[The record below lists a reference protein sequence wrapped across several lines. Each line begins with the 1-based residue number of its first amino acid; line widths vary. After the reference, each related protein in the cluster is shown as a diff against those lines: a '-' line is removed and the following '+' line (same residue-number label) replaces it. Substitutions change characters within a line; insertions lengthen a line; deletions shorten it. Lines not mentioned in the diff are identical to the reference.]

1 MAVEP
6 IPQGYHSVTP
16 YLVVEGADTLLS
28 FVKEVF
34 GAEETFRMAGAE
46 GSVGHAEF
54 RVGDSTV
61 MTADASEQWPA
72 MPGAIHLYVEDCD
85 ATYARARG
93 RRDIRPGG
101 GRPVLRRS
109 FGWRAR
115 SRRQSLVDR
124 HARRGRARR
133 RAREARRAVDGAAV
147 SLSRA

>member
-16 YLVVEGADTLLS
+16 YLVVEGADKLLS

-54 RVGDSTV
+54 RVGDSIV

-85 ATYARARG
+85 ATYARALEAGATSVQEVADQFYGDRSG
-93 RRDIRPGG
+93 GVRD
-101 GRPVLRRS
+101 PVGNL
-109 FGWRAR
+109 WWIVTHVEDVPEDELAKRAE
-115 SRRQSLVDR
+115 QWT
-124 HARRGRARR
+124 AQQ
-133 RAREARRAVDGAAV
+133 EA
-147 SLSRA
+147 

>member
-6 IPQGYHSVTP
+6 IPRGYHSVTP
-16 YLVVEGADTLLS
+16 YLVVEGADKLLS

-54 RVGDSTV
+54 RVGDSIV

-85 ATYARARG
+85 ATYARALEAGATSVQEVADQFYGDRSG
-93 RRDIRPGG
+93 GVRD
-101 GRPVLRRS
+101 PVGNL
-109 FGWRAR
+109 WWIVTHVEDVPEDELAKRAE
-115 SRRQSLVDR
+115 QWT
-124 HARRGRARR
+124 AQQ
-133 RAREARRAVDGAAV
+133 EA
-147 SLSRA
+147 